1 MALTNVI
8 HSHYNLVN
16 LSVYGMFLHNQLSW
30 YT

>member
-1 MALTNVI
+1 MALNNVI
-8 HSHYNLVN
+8 HSHYPGN